1 MPSSQPSRSRPS
13 KPPGAAEPVSGGDSG
28 HHRTVVR
35 RFVSKLVADR
45 LLVDDLTQETLA
57 RAHGSSAQFRGD
69 ASVPTW
75 LCAIAYNVVCDHYRS
90 AARTPDTVSEPSVLE
105 RLKSDDN
112 IEDALLQAEMSSC
125 IGEFVT
131 RLPSPQSDVVALH
144 DMAGLSHRE
153 IATALGI
160 SVENSRVLLHRD
172 RQALRGLFEAEC
184 RLSFG
189 TDSIP
194 CERR

>member
-1 MPSSQPSRSRPS
+1 MPSSRPSTSRPS
-13 KPPGAAEPVSGGDSG
+13 KQPVAAEQPSDDDRA

-35 RFVSKLVADR
+35 RFVSKLVTDR
-45 LLVDDLTQETLA
+45 TLVDDLVQETFA
-57 RAHGSSAQFRGD
+57 RAHESRARFRGD

-75 LCAIAYNVVCDHYRS
+75 LCAIAYNVVRDHYRS
-90 AARTPDTVSEPSVLE
+90 TARTPDTVSEPEALE
-105 RLKSDDN
+105 RATSDDD
-112 IEDALLQAEMSSC
+112 IEDTLLQTEMSSC

-144 DMAGLSHRE
+144 DMADFSHRE
-153 IATALGI
+153 IAAALNI
-160 SVENSRVLLHRD
+160 SAENSRVLLHRG
-172 RQALRGLFEAEC
+172 RRALRRLFESEC